1 MKEFM
6 LVICFAVIIFCA
18 IATVKNI
25 NTFNCHD
32 AISEAIYK
40 YKTACIEE
48 CDWDALH
55 LVEYGDMEDYNKT
68 FWRFWDWDIPEYFR
82 KISLRLLNRILS
94 KRT

>member
-40 YKTACIEE
+40 YKIACIEG

-55 LVEYGDMEDYNKT
+55 LVEYIDMEDYDKT
-68 FWRFWDWDIPEYFR
+68 FLRFWDWGYT
-82 KISLRLLNRILS
+82 RILPQD
-94 KRT
+94 KFKIIKPYIK